1 NFHDPQ
7 DVTDVVT
14 GRTHHNIGIGHGNAR
29 AFAQLV
35 TGRRIVP
42 AGEVDTAAA
51 AAEDDIRTEL
61 RQLASDLVDR
71 KLAAARERGL
81 QGEPSGSDPSGL
93 AFAGPGSEPAVDL
106 PESVRPEGAEALVAA
121 LSALPVPAL
130 LDELSSLPVGH
141 RRWLAAQDEFV
152 ASLRDRLSVDEFAQ
166 FGARLLVVVPGESA
180 RPVSARWEAYAQVA
194 RMLRDPDTLTR
205 LLASGATVVVLPQD
219 VPLGSVS
226 SFTGLHGPDGRG
238 LDDLRGAQSGPV
250 AAVAEE
256 NLLGENTTVGP
267 VPHQP
272 EGYSSATHE
281 IAHLLHTTALTDTDR
296 HLINRVFQAR
306 LAAGPDAPWP
316 DGIRRDL
323 QGADA
328 DNYSSTDEYEY
339 FAQLSNAYLG
349 TNHGHDTT
357 TGRPRN
363 NGAAWVRANEP
374 DLLPLLERLYGTDP
388 QPPHPATA
396 NPVTATTTDN
406 ARYEAFRDF
415 MTGIG
420 ESDAVAEPAV
430 ALPGPQADPHGES
443 EAPADLH
450 AAPSGPAK
458 RVTADVMEAYFQA
471 YAEFFETDGSA
482 ADFDSG
488 YYVFAYSQ
496 DLVVDTLA
504 AHDSMREQMRPFHD
518 RLVRI
523 REEQSASPTPIDR
536 QAGAPMRLYRKMSA
550 AEAAQFLGAR
560 DPRAA
565 ITAAMAYNRS
575 VEYRKFFTTS
585 LSHTS
590 VFSNANAAS
599 DDERVLEFT
608 LPWDGYWNFIG
619 DHGTPNQ
626 QAGAY
631 QIRDS
636 ALVHQER
643 LRTGAA
649 ANFRTERDV
658 ADVLAAHT
666 HHNVGIGHG
675 NEKEFGR
682 LVTGV
687 REVTPQEVER
697 AARDAAD
704 AARQARRALID
715 AVVAERL
722 APLRRREAAAVHA
735 APAGTVAPPP
745 RPPAAPTSAVVT
757 GAEAAGELAMPQA
770 LDRRELA
777 KQAISRPLPG
787 TRHRQQLTVHASEY
801 AVDAGDAVR
810 VDRHMVPDA
819 QDLELLHALRT
830 PGDPLHRDGWER
842 LTPSQS
848 WALLAAEQRGEM
860 FHERDRAAFL
870 ERIGRFNDSFRTRYP
885 VDDPELIATVA
896 QAAHD
901 HVRWLPI
908 ASNVDLAGRPE
919 GAAPRPDGTV
929 PTRAEAVTSDTGFRG
944 FWATGSTG
952 GTPSR
957 AGRGWVEELQGYAA
971 ALRRVAGA
979 PGTGPAGGDFDPPD
993 PDELPKY
1000 AALVS
1005 PSQKGGTYS
1014 YGSAVVHWKDSVRGR
1029 VTHTPGD
1036 SADPAERGVLSYTDN
1051 AHVYPLLA
1059 YGEERRVRLALAE
1072 ATRFRYDPEMRRDV
1086 AELGYAAVGR
1096 YFETQIHG
1104 ELTWTDVD
1112 RIVLNWGD
1120 LFGSAQRFTT
1130 RAQAESMAAYLR
1142 DVAARRNLG
1151 LTVELGREI
1160 GSPDGAERLSDQR
1173 LTALYDLDGV
1183 GDDERELGAELDRL
1197 AAPAPFLARADDR
1210 ALLALARSAGIGEAD
1225 PARALARL
1233 WQAAERARVLLPT
1246 GAELTVA
1253 HLAEQ
1258 TGQAA
1263 PTTGPTGED
1272 TGPAGEDT
1280 GGPAQASGEGM
1291 TLVDAL
1297 VDVFAA
1303 HGGLPVDGEQSV
1315 PVDELDGLDVTLT
1328 SGQRAQAILLGGSLP
1343 VRDLG
1348 LTPAQHLRWLLA
1360 RDTGAGEPAGE
1371 TWERAVAT
1379 AATALGVEIV
1389 VITPDGRPRTFGVG
1403 RHGTVR
1409 LLFDGIRYFVPE
1421 KPS

>member
-1 NFHDPQ
+1 
-7 DVTDVVT
+7 
-14 GRTHHNIGIGHGNAR
+14 
-29 AFAQLV
+29 
-35 TGRRIVP
+35 
-42 AGEVDTAAA
+42 
-51 AAEDDIRTEL
+51 
-61 RQLASDLVDR
+61 
-71 KLAAARERGL
+71 
-81 QGEPSGSDPSGL
+81 
-93 AFAGPGSEPAVDL
+93 
-106 PESVRPEGAEALVAA
+106 
-121 LSALPVPAL
+121 
-130 LDELSSLPVGH
+130 
-141 RRWLAAQDEFV
+141 
-152 ASLRDRLSVDEFAQ
+152 
-166 FGARLLVVVPGESA
+166 
-180 RPVSARWEAYAQVA
+180 
-194 RMLRDPDTLTR
+194 
-205 LLASGATVVVLPQD
+205 
-219 VPLGSVS
+219 
-226 SFTGLHGPDGRG
+226 
-238 LDDLRGAQSGPV
+238 
-250 AAVAEE
+250 
-256 NLLGENTTVGP
+256 
-267 VPHQP
+267 
-272 EGYSSATHE
+272 
-281 IAHLLHTTALTDTDR
+281 
-296 HLINRVFQAR
+296 
-306 LAAGPDAPWP
+306 
-316 DGIRRDL
+316 
-323 QGADA
+323 
-328 DNYSSTDEYEY
+328 
-339 FAQLSNAYLG
+339 
-349 TNHGHDTT
+349 
-357 TGRPRN
+357 
-363 NGAAWVRANEP
+363 
-374 DLLPLLERLYGTDP
+374 
-388 QPPHPATA
+388 
-396 NPVTATTTDN
+396 
-406 ARYEAFRDF
+406 

-420 ESDAVAEPAV
+420 ESDPVAEPAV
-430 ALPGPQADPHGES
+430 ALPGPQAEPHGEAG
-443 EAPADLH
+443 APADLH

-471 YAEFFETDGSA
+471 YAEFFETDDSA

-488 YYVFAYSQ
+488 YYVFVYGQ
-496 DLVVDTLA
+496 DLLVDTLA

-523 REEQSASPTPIDR
+523 REEQAASPTPIDR
-536 QAGAPMRLYRKMSA
+536 RDGAPMRLYRKMSA

-565 ITAAMAYNRS
+565 FTAAMAYNRS

-619 DHGTPNQ
+619 SHGTPNQ

-631 QIRDS
+631 QRRES
-636 ALVHQER
+636 ALLHQER

-658 ADVLAAHT
+658 ADVLTAHT

-675 NEKEFGR
+675 NEKEFAR

-704 AARQARRALID
+704 AARQARRARID
-715 AVVAERL
+715 AVVAERM

-735 APAGTVAPPP
+735 APAGAVAPPP
-745 RPPAAPTSAVVT
+745 PPSPAPTPAVVT
-757 GAEAAGELAMPQA
+757 GADASGELAMPQA

-787 TRHRQQLTVHASEY
+787 TRHRQPLTVHASEY
-801 AVDAGDAVR
+801 TADAARD
-810 VDRHMVPDA
+810 DRHMVPDA

-830 PGDPLHRDGWER
+830 PGDPRHRDGWEK

-885 VDDPELIATVA
+885 VDDPELMATVA

-901 HVRWLPI
+901 HVRRLPI
-908 ASNVDLAGRPE
+908 ASNFDLAGRPE

-979 PGTGPAGGDFDPPD
+979 PGNGPAGGDFDPPD

-1029 VTHTPGD
+1029 ATHTPGD
-1036 SADPAERGVLSYTDN
+1036 SADAAERGVLSYTDN

-1104 ELTWTDVD
+1104 ELSWTDVD

-1142 DVAARRNLG
+1142 DFAARRNLG

-1173 LTALYDLDGV
+1173 LTALYDPVDGI
-1183 GDDERELGAELDRL
+1183 GDDERELGAQLDRL

-1210 ALLALARSAGIGEAD
+1210 ALLALARSAGISEAD
-1225 PARALARL
+1225 PARALALL
-1233 WQAAERARVLLPT
+1233 WRAAERARDLLPA

-1253 HLAEQ
+1253 HLAGR
-1258 TGQAA
+1258 TGRASTAA
-1263 PTTGPTGED
+1263 
-1272 TGPAGEDT
+1272 GPAGEDT
-1280 GGPAQASGEGM
+1280 GGPARTASGEGL

-1297 VDVFAA
+1297 VDAFGA
-1303 HGGLPVDGEQSV
+1303 HGGLPADPEQSV
-1315 PVDELDGLDVTLT
+1315 SVDDLDGLGVTLT

-1360 RDTGAGEPAGE
+1360 RGTGAGGGEPGTDTADG

-1379 AATALGVEIV
+1379 AAAALGVEIV
-1389 VITPDGRPRTFGVG
+1389 VVAPDGRPRTFGVG
-1403 RHGTVR
+1403 LHGTVR
-1409 LLFDGIRYFVPE
+1409 LLFDGMRYFVPE

>member
-1 NFHDPQ
+1 P
-7 DVTDVVT
+7 
-14 GRTHHNIGIGHGNAR
+14 HH
-29 AFAQLV
+29 
-35 TGRRIVP
+35 
-42 AGEVDTAAA
+42 
-51 AAEDDIRTEL
+51 
-61 RQLASDLVDR
+61 
-71 KLAAARERGL
+71 
-81 QGEPSGSDPSGL
+81 
-93 AFAGPGSEPAVDL
+93 
-106 PESVRPEGAEALVAA
+106 
-121 LSALPVPAL
+121 
-130 LDELSSLPVGH
+130 
-141 RRWLAAQDEFV
+141 
-152 ASLRDRLSVDEFAQ
+152 
-166 FGARLLVVVPGESA
+166 
-180 RPVSARWEAYAQVA
+180 
-194 RMLRDPDTLTR
+194 
-205 LLASGATVVVLPQD
+205 
-219 VPLGSVS
+219 
-226 SFTGLHGPDGRG
+226 
-238 LDDLRGAQSGPV
+238 
-250 AAVAEE
+250 
-256 NLLGENTTVGP
+256 
-267 VPHQP
+267 
-272 EGYSSATHE
+272 
-281 IAHLLHTTALTDTDR
+281 
-296 HLINRVFQAR
+296 
-306 LAAGPDAPWP
+306 
-316 DGIRRDL
+316 
-323 QGADA
+323 
-328 DNYSSTDEYEY
+328 
-339 FAQLSNAYLG
+339 
-349 TNHGHDTT
+349 
-357 TGRPRN
+357 
-363 NGAAWVRANEP
+363 
-374 DLLPLLERLYGTDP
+374 
-388 QPPHPATA
+388 HPA
-396 NPVTATTTDN
+396 NPVTTTTADN
-406 ARYEAFRDF
+406 ATLQAFLDF

-430 ALPGPQADPHGES
+430 ALPGPRTEPHGEAG
-443 EAPADLH
+443 APAGLH

-496 DLVVDTLA
+496 DLVVGTVA

-523 REEQSASPTPIDR
+523 REEQAASPTPIDR
-536 QAGAPMRLYRKMSA
+536 RAGAPMRLYRKMSA
-550 AEAAQFLGAR
+550 AEAAQFLDAR

-565 ITAAMAYNRS
+565 FTAAMAYNRS
-575 VEYRKFFTTS
+575 DEYRKFFTTS

-608 LPWDGYWNFIG
+608 LPWDGYWNFVG
-619 DHGTPNQ
+619 SHGTPNQ
-626 QAGAY
+626 RTGAY

-649 ANFRTERDV
+649 ANFRTDEDV
-658 ADVLAAHT
+658 AGVLAAHT

-675 NEKEFGR
+675 NQNEFAR
-682 LVTGV
+682 LVTGM
-687 REVTPQEVER
+687 REVTPQEVEQ
-697 AARDAAD
+697 AADDAAD
-704 AARQARRALID
+704 AARRERRARVD
-715 AVVAERL
+715 AVVAERV
-722 APLRRREAAAVHA
+722 APLRRREAVAVHA
-735 APAGTVAPPP
+735 APAGAAAPPP
-745 RPPAAPTSAVVT
+745 PPAAPPAAPTPAVVT
-757 GAEAAGELAMPQA
+757 GAEASGELTRPQA

-777 KQAISRPLPG
+777 KQAISHPLPG
-787 TRHRQQLTVHASEY
+787 TRHRPPLTVHASRY
-801 AVDAGDAVR
+801 TADAVR
-810 VDRHMVPDA
+810 DDRHMVPDA

-830 PGDPLHRDGWER
+830 PGDPRHRDGWEK

-885 VDDPELIATVA
+885 VDDPELMATVV

-901 HVRWLPI
+901 HVRRLPI
-908 ASNVDLAGRPE
+908 ASNLDLAGRPG

-929 PTRAEAVTSDTGFRG
+929 PTRAEAVTSDTGFRS

-979 PGTGPAGGDFDPPD
+979 PGNGPDGGDFDPPD

-1029 VTHTPGD
+1029 ATHTPGD
-1036 SADPAERGVLSYTDN
+1036 SADAAERGVLSYTDN

-1072 ATRFRYDPEMRRDV
+1072 ATGFRYDPEMRRDV

-1104 ELTWTDVD
+1104 ELSWADVD

-1142 DVAARRNLG
+1142 DFAARRKLG

-1183 GDDERELGAELDRL
+1183 GDDERELGVRLDRL

-1225 PARALARL
+1225 PARALALL
-1233 WQAAERARVLLPT
+1233 WQAAERARDLLPV

-1258 TGQAA
+1258 TGRATAA
-1263 PTTGPTGED
+1263 

-1280 GGPAQASGEGM
+1280 GGPAQASGEGL
-1291 TLVDAL
+1291 TLEDAL
-1297 VDVFAA
+1297 VEAFGA
-1303 HGGLPVDGEQSV
+1303 HGGLPVDRDWSV
-1315 PVDELDGLDVTLT
+1315 PVDDLDGLGVTLT

-1360 RDTGAGEPAGE
+1360 RGAGADGGGTGTDTAGE
-1371 TWERAVAT
+1371 TWERAVAS

-1389 VITPDGRPRTFGVG
+1389 VVTPDGRPRTFGVG
-1403 RHGTVR
+1403 RHGSVR
-1409 LLFDGIRYFVPE
+1409 LLFDGMRYFVPE
-1421 KPS
+1421 EPS